1 MGVVIE
7 LALSYKLFI
16 AIILMAI
23 LSYMFGYL
31 VATGFSRFLV
41 QTTLY
46 PPSRLGPINFT
57 GKGYGDIVYIYVFGV
72 CCNWTKVDD
81 RIEIT
86 GLNVCSEVVYKGNIS
101 KNYFC
106 TTAEYGSVGVLLN
119 IVIYSTFLADNL
131 LTYFI
136 PLIFLIMSIAIASLN
151 YKYLLYTIPSSMLAG
166 ILGSYQGL
174 TIHREILRQYI
185 MSRVYIYLVELIL
198 AQAIVIIIWK
208 IYMHL
213 SKR

>member
-1 MGVVIE
+1 MGVAIE
-7 LALSYKLFI
+7 LSLSYKLVV
-16 AIILMAI
+16 ALVLMAI
-23 LSYMFGYL
+23 LGYMFGYL

-46 PPSRLGPINFT
+46 PPSRLGPMNFT

-72 CCNWTKVDD
+72 CCNWTKIDN

-86 GLNVCSEVVYKGNIS
+86 GLNICSEIVYKGNLS

-136 PLIFLIMSIAIASLN
+136 PIVFIIMSIAIASLN
-151 YKYLLYTIPSSMLAG
+151 YKYLMYTLPTSTITG
-166 ILGSYQGL
+166 ILGAYQGL
-174 TIHREILRQYI
+174 TIHREVLRQYI
-185 MSRVYIYLVELIL
+185 IPKIYVYLIELIL
-198 AQAIVIIIWK
+198 TQAVIIIIWR
-208 IYMHL
+208 IYKRI
-213 SKR
+213 SKS